1 MSHEDPLTCRR
12 VLLPTGNLLSLL
24 QLSVWDKLQDKVS
37 QPYTIT
43 ILGGIIFVSGAAPCC
58 SRDGRIAGLSLD
70 ISRTPSVMTIKNV
83 SRYC

>member
-1 MSHEDPLTCRR
+1 MPHEDPLTCRR

-43 ILGGIIFVSGAAPCC
+43 VLGGIIFVSGGCPV
-58 SRDGRIAGLSLD
+58 L
-70 ISRTPSVMTIKNV
+70 
-83 SRYC
+83 

>member
-43 ILGGIIFVSGAAPCC
+43 VLGGIIFVSGGCPV
-58 SRDGRIAGLSLD
+58 L
-70 ISRTPSVMTIKNV
+70 
-83 SRYC
+83 